1 MRISHNPVYFSMMIK
16 KLLHRVVFETNSLK
30 DIVDR
35 LLELIYIEDYI
46 DLDIRED
53 KKRDIYA
60 IIYLLEEKL
69 KELKLKRWG

>member
-1 MRISHNPVYFSMMIK
+1 MIK